1 MHYSDSR
8 PSPGSRVGSLKT
20 SKTSETYKSL
30 KSDLLNGHFAPGVQM
45 RIDAISKSLDVS
57 VGAVREALSRLTS
70 DGIVENVPQK
80 GFVVAPVSPEDL
92 RDLTSVRIDI
102 ENRCLDLAI
111 KKGDLAWEGRILSS
125 YHRLSKTKLESDSLQ
140 HTYNPGWTAVHD
152 EFHDSLIVACGSRW
166 LLKLRDIMYV
176 QAERYRRMA
185 APFVVERRNVDAEHK
200 AIMEATLD
208 RNSALACKLLACHLE
223 TTAEI
228 VLKCG
233 FLAGD
238 SASQRPQK
246 KADRRVDNRQA
257 RPLPLK

>member
-1 MHYSDSR
+1 MHYFDIHCR
-8 PSPGSRVGSLKT
+8 TPEPRVGALKT

-30 KSDLLNGHFAPGVQM
+30 KSDLLNGHFAPGAQM

-70 DGIVENVPQK
+70 DGIVQNVPQK
-80 GFVVAPVSPEDL
+80 GFVVAPVSPDDL
-92 RDLTSVRIDI
+92 KDLTSVRIDI

-111 KKGDLAWEGRILSS
+111 RKGDLAWEGRILSS
-125 YHRLSKTKLESDSLQ
+125 YHRLSKTKLETDRKQ
-140 HTYNPGWTAVHD
+140 HTYNPDWTAVHD
-152 EFHDSLIVACGSRW
+152 EFHDSLIAACGSRW
-166 LLKLRDIMYV
+166 LLKLRDIMYI

-185 APFVVERRNVDAEHK
+185 APYVVERRNVDAEHK

-208 RNSALACKLLACHLE
+208 RNSTLARKLLARHLE

-233 FLAGD
+233 FLVGD
-238 SASQRPQK
+238 PVDQQLQKRGRP
-246 KADRRVDNRQA
+246 RVEDRQA
-257 RPLPLK
+257 R